1 MSSLFDLWR
10 EALVTTALVAAP
22 LVVGALVI
30 GVVTSLLQA
39 ATQMN
44 DSSFSFVPKLL
55 VIGIVLAMSGHT
67 LLDRLSRYATT
78 AVEAAGDVGVQERQ

>member
-1 MSSLFDLWR
+1 MSSLLDLWR
-10 EALVTTALVAAP
+10 EGLITAALVAAP
-22 LVVGALVI
+22 LVVGAMII

-55 VIGIVLAMSGHT
+55 AIGLVLALGGHA
-67 LLDRLSRYATT
+67 LLDRLSRYTVS
-78 AVEAAGDVGVQERQ
+78 AVQAAGEVGAQDRQ